1 MSVEFITVST
11 HAEDRWLR
19 RAGPTVDCEPA
30 EAWFDAVTL
39 TGHGLD
45 VAEVRYHAASETV
58 LLRKRRT
65 LVTVLDARFTAPR
78 LQESIERAGGV
89 SA

>member
-11 HAEDRWLR
+11 HAEDRWFR
-19 RAGPTVDCEPA
+19 RADPAAECELA

-45 VAEVRYHAASETV
+45 VAEVRYHAGSETL
-58 LLRKRRT
+58 LLRERST